1 MPYKNE
7 IIKNILPNNE
17 VHWKPQ
23 YCPNCNTI
31 QNEYCISIELKDR
44 KRQYTCLTFPNLL
57 KLTQTVPIQHR
68 CYYEHIRAIDNV
80 KFYIDFEYHKNEL
93 HTMIDT
99 RKALLTI
106 RKIFINN
113 IRTLCNNENILVEDM
128 ILLEPSN
135 ANKESF
141 HMILAN
147 SNVRIL
153 NKSYLYSFITE
164 TIRTILLSTIRQQCL
179 KINKSIN
186 YDHIDTSSL
195 FDIINTLKHVWLEWF
210 SCYECKINDFDLY
223 VNDIAHLLAFDHSG
237 SFVSSI
243 DFKVYNQEQDFRI
256 FMCTKST
263 EIRPLIKSTLFAEN
277 LFTNTLIGR
286 Q

>member
-17 VHWKPQ
+17 VHWKLQ

-31 QNEYCISIELKDR
+31 QNEYCISIKLKDR
-44 KRQYTCLTFPNLL
+44 KRQYTCLIFSNLL
-57 KLTQTVPIQHR
+57 KLIQTVPIQHR
-68 CYYEHIRAIDNV
+68 CHYEHIRANDNV
-80 KFYIDFEYHKNEL
+80 KLYIDFEYHKNEL

-106 RKIFINN
+106 RKIFIDN

-128 ILLEPSN
+128 ILLESSN

-141 HMILAN
+141 HMIFTN
-147 SNVRIL
+147 SNVRFL

-164 TIRTILLSTIRQQCL
+164 TIRTILLSTISHQCL
-179 KINKSIN
+179 KMNKSIN
-186 YDHIDTSSL
+186 YDHIDGSSL
-195 FDIINTLKHVWLEWF
+195 FHIINTLKHVWLEWF

-223 VNDIAHLLAFDHSG
+223 VNDIAHLLAFDHNG

-243 DFKVYNQEQDFRI
+243 DFKVYNQEHDFLI
-256 FMCTKST
+256 FM
-263 EIRPLIKSTLFAEN
+263 
-277 LFTNTLIGR
+277 
-286 Q
+286 